1 MLTCVN
7 SWQKLAPVN
16 LAWTPRRFSARSH
29 GPGYEPKSG
38 WEFRLQ
44 STETRVKR
52 QGLYR
57 CYRCLTYI
65 CLFAKTNE
73 QQKSE
78 LFGSSL
84 SQTRKEYTCYTEM
97 GSRWLPQKNASGKTL
112 MRHFACSTLEVYG
125 SLTWVTQ
132 GLCNARNTLYH
143 AQQQKTLRKA
153 PLEMLYPDT
162 GMISIQIYTLS
173 NERTLIY
180 TSCSA
185 LFRKISINFVSMSLS
200 EQVHKLTSCSKL
212 SRASQDF

>member
-1 MLTCVN
+1 MASFAGITETHWQWRATILWQFTNLDFDVRDSIVLYIIITLASKAKDTHRHAPVETCMQLAVRSTVLTCVN

-29 GPGYEPKSG
+29 GLGHEPKSG

-78 LFGSSL
+78 LFGSAL
-84 SQTRKEYTCYTEM
+84 SQTRKKYTCYTEM

-125 SLTWVTQ
+125 SSTWSF
-132 GLCNARNTLYH
+132 A
-143 AQQQKTLRKA
+143 LRQS
-153 PLEMLYPDT
+153 YT
-162 GMISIQIYTLS
+162 G
-173 NERTLIY
+173 
-180 TSCSA
+180 
-185 LFRKISINFVSMSLS
+185 FV
-200 EQVHKLTSCSKL
+200 
-212 SRASQDF
+212 